1 MPKMQKPIL
10 EQAARK
16 KKDFWEEK
24 MNNNELQILAQLISA
39 MEDSVKRLEHYFSQR
54 DIENFNK
61 AKIMVLGFQ
70 NQISQI
76 IG

>member
-1 MPKMQKPIL
+1 MQKSIL
-10 EQAARK
+10 EQE

-24 MNNNELQILAQLISA
+24 MNNDELQILAQLVSA
-39 MEDSVKRLEHYFSQR
+39 MEDSVKRLEYYFSQR

-61 AKIMVLGFQ
+61 AKSMVLEFQ